1 MPVHVCFCL
10 SLSVSC
16 TFFLPFIC
24 LESNISSL
32 LSPFCSSSESWSIH
46 FQLTTYLLCTPYI
59 LSKNTKLTYSSALSG
74 HPSSRLHFLCEIE
87 LSLQCRA
94 HFLDPIFKKWSE
106 PTSFLWFLCETELS
120 LQVSCAFCRPHL
132 QKVVRTPVFL
142 RFLCGS
148 SRYSLVHIL
157 STSSQKVVRT
167 HFFYEFY
174 VKSSSRCLIF
184 RKWFELISF
193 LRFFCEIQ
201 LSLQSRAHFLDPIFK
216 KWSVSFYDFCV
227 KSSSRYGLVRTHKF
241 FYSFYVKSSSCY
253 SIVQILFTTFCDR
266 GAQPRKQRPSSGD
279 HGRPLYKRKHG
290 YLRARV
296 FSSVNSRVPD
306 RSHFST
312 TWWWCG
318 WHDDVVDMMVRQ
330 LAIDDRP
337 QLGSFL
343 TKLPLKKKRKKT
355 AGFGALLALHSLQF
369 INVKSLISI
378 HSFQVTHSFQF
389 IHFNSF
395 ISSYS
400 CQFSLVNLFMS
411 SHSCQFTHV
420 KSFISIHLCQFI
432 HVNSFMSILS
442 WHFIHVNS
450 FASIPSFQF
459 IHFNSFMSFMHFK
472 SFMSMHLF
480 FHASSFISVLS
491 FNSVLSIP

>member
-1 MPVHVCFCL
+1 MSLFRNFRPGACRALLYLEL
-10 SLSVSC
+10 SLQSRAHFVD
-16 TFFLPFIC
+16 LIVQK
-24 LESNISSL
+24 
-32 LSPFCSSSESWSIH
+32 CSGVVNSW
-46 FQLTTYLLCTPYI
+46 
-59 LSKNTKLTYSSALSG
+59 
-74 HPSSRLHFLCEIE
+74 RFLCEIE
-87 LSLQCRA
+87 LLLQSRA

-106 PTSFLWFLCETELS
+106 PVSFLWFFCETELS

-132 QKVVRTPVFL
+132 QKVVRTSVFYAFYVEAL
-142 RFLCGS
+142 ATVSCTFCRPHLKKWS
-148 SRYSLVHIL
+148 EPI
-157 STSSQKVVRT
+157 
-167 HFFYEFY
+167 FFYEFY

-279 HGRPLYKRKHG
+279 HGRPLYKRKHR

-296 FSSVNSRVPD
+296 FSSVNSRVPE

-337 QLGSFL
+337 
-343 TKLPLKKKRKKT
+343 
-355 AGFGALLALHSLQF
+355 
-369 INVKSLISI
+369 
-378 HSFQVTHSFQF
+378 
-389 IHFNSF
+389 
-395 ISSYS
+395 
-400 CQFSLVNLFMS
+400 
-411 SHSCQFTHV
+411 
-420 KSFISIHLCQFI
+420 
-432 HVNSFMSILS
+432 
-442 WHFIHVNS
+442 
-450 FASIPSFQF
+450 
-459 IHFNSFMSFMHFK
+459 
-472 SFMSMHLF
+472 
-480 FHASSFISVLS
+480 
-491 FNSVLSIP
+491 